1 MWYYLKFKIPF
12 TIVLEDSIPPLAIE
26 NIGLI
31 HAISNVFLLWY
42 ELVFFHHGSSY
53 MGIHS
58 LLNFVGLPQALQLQ
72 IMLRHQD
79 AIAFVHLASHSPL
92 TLHTNTLEK
101 MQTFSPNIHTPNH
114 IIY

>member
-1 MWYYLKFKIPF
+1 MCYCLKFKIPF

-31 HAISNVFLLWY
+31 HAISNGFLLCY
-42 ELVFFHHGSSY
+42 KLVFFRHGSGY

-58 LLNFVGLPQALQLQ
+58 LLNLVRLPQVLQPQ
-72 IMLRHQD
+72 IMHGHQD
-79 AIAFVHLASHSPL
+79 AIAFVHLAFHSPL

-101 MQTFSPNIHTPNH
+101 MQTFSPSIHIPNH